1 MTPPQY
7 PSPAAPPSRIGVVND
22 PLSASTPLGPL
33 SLPDF
38 ALVEEACKKSSL
50 LWIAV
55 PGLRDRAVWHVW
67 QEHGGRG
74 AVYLV
79 TGGGEQNVPGLSN
92 GQLVRVTVRSKD
104 KGGRLATWSGLVGRV
119 EPDSAEWAEVVPTL
133 HGKRLNARDGEA
145 QPERWAAHSAI
156 FRIAPQGPLLEG
168 PGRYGRASGA
178 AQVQSGPATT
188 RRAR

>member
-7 PSPAAPPSRIGVVND
+7 PAPPAS
-22 PLSASTPLGPL
+22 PSAATLA
-33 SLPDF
+33 LPDF

-67 QEHGGRG
+67 QEVDGRG

-92 GQLVRVTVRSKD
+92 GQVVRVTVRSKD
-104 KGGRLATWSGLVGRV
+104 KGGRLATWPGLVGRV
-119 EPDSAEWAEVVPTL
+119 EPGGPEWAAVVPTL

-145 QPERWAAHSAI
+145 QPERWAAQSAI

-168 PGRYGRASGA
+168 PGRYGTASGA
-178 AQVQSGPATT
+178 APVQSGPGTT

>member
-1 MTPPQY
+1 MTPPQF
-7 PSPAAPPSRIGVVND
+7 PAPLAPG
-22 PLSASTPLGPL
+22 AAATL

-55 PGLRDRAVWHVW
+55 PGLRDRAATLVLLPDVP
-67 QEHGGRG
+67 RG

-79 TGGGEQNVPGLSN
+79 TGGGEQNVPGISD

-119 EPDSAEWAEVVPTL
+119 RPDSPEWAEVVPTL
-133 HGKRLNARDGEA
+133 HAKRLNARDGEA
-145 QPERWAAHSAI
+145 QPERWAERSSI
-156 FRIAPQGPLLEG
+156 FRITPQGPLLEG
-168 PGRYGRASGA
+168 PGRYNRGSGA
-178 AQVQSGPATT
+178 AVVQSGSGTT
-188 RRAR
+188 VTARRVR

>member
-1 MTPPQY
+1 MTPPQ
-7 PSPAAPPSRIGVVND
+7 SPA
-22 PLSASTPLGPL
+22 PLAHGAAATL

-38 ALVEEACKKSSL
+38 SLVEEACKKSSL

-67 QEHGGRG
+67 QEHEGCG

-79 TGGGEQNVPGLSN
+79 TGGGEQNVPGLSD

-119 EPDSAEWAEVVPTL
+119 LPDTPEWAEVVPTL
-133 HGKRLNARDGEA
+133 HGKRLNAHDGEG
-145 QPERWAAHSAI
+145 QPERWAERSAI

-168 PGRYGRASGA
+168 PGRYGRGSGA
-178 AQVQSGPATT
+178 AVVQSGPATT
-188 RRAR
+188 VTRRVR

>member
-7 PSPAAPPSRIGVVND
+7 PAPPAPLPAAP
-22 PLSASTPLGPL
+22 LALA
-33 SLPDF
+33 DF

-67 QEHGGRG
+67 QEVDGRG

-119 EPDSAEWAEVVPTL
+119 EPDGREWAEVVPTL
-133 HGKRLNARDGEA
+133 HAKRLNARDGEA

-168 PGRYGRASGA
+168 PGRYGRGSGA
-178 AQVQSGPATT
+178 APVQSGPGTT